1 MISAMSPSLAA
12 LRQNLR
18 RSHGF
23 EPLEVEGTLPDDL
36 RGTLYRAGP
45 GVFERF
51 GVAVPH
57 PFEADGAVM
66 AVRFEG
72 AARGAARVVES
83 AGWREE
89 ERAGR
94 RLYGAGAGRL
104 RNVIG
109 MLRQRSKNTANT
121 SAWLHDGALYALME
135 GARPTRLDP
144 DTLEVLGEQDFD
156 GVLGATFSAHPHRVA
171 SLQTSFNFGV
181 RYGREHALDVYAL
194 PERGKVRKLTS
205 VALPWAAMVHD
216 FVATDRH
223 LVFVVC
229 PARVMILRAL
239 LGTSDFE
246 RLLEWE
252 PERGVE
258 LIVVPLAN
266 PEAVVRI
273 PAEPFWVW
281 HFANAF
287 EQADEIV
294 IDLCR
299 YADFGS
305 LQRIRTG
312 SGGQASEPSKPYYT
326 RLRIDPRTKRTRHDE
341 QLGSTPAE
349 FPRVHPSRE
358 GAAHRFAFIHAGPE
372 DERDAIGVL
381 DVETG
386 KLEAWRAPEP
396 TSFSEPIPVPRG
408 RSNDERDVWLLT
420 LGLDGAR
427 ERSCVA
433 VFDGR
438 DVERGPVA
446 RAWFDHPIPLTFHGT
461 FVPA

>member
-1 MISAMSPSLAA
+1 MSLAA

-23 EPLEVEGTLPDDL
+23 EPLEVEGKMPEDL
-36 RGTLYRAGP
+36 RGTLYRAGV

-51 GVAVPH
+51 GVDVAH
-57 PFEADGAVM
+57 PFEADGAIT
-66 AVRFEG
+66 AVRFETSPLG
-72 AARGAARVVES
+72 ASRVVES

-89 ERAGR
+89 EQAGR

-104 RNVIG
+104 RNVID

-121 SAWLHDGALYALME
+121 TAWVHDGELYALME

-144 DTLEVLGEQDFD
+144 DTLDVLGEQDFD
-156 GVLGATFSAHPHRVA
+156 CVLGATFSAHPHRVA

-194 PERGKVRKLTS
+194 PAGGKVRKLTS
-205 VALPWAAMVHD
+205 ITLPWAAMVHD
-216 FVATDRH
+216 FIATERH

-239 LGTSDFE
+239 LGTTDFE

-258 LIVVPLAN
+258 LIVVPLAD
-266 PEAVVRI
+266 PGAALRI

-287 EQADEIV
+287 EQRDEIV
-294 IDLCR
+294 VDLCR

-305 LQRIRTG
+305 LRRIRTG
-312 SGGQASEPSKPYYT
+312 AGVEEKTSEPAKPYYT
-326 RLRIDPRTKRTRHDE
+326 RLRIDPRTKRTRE

-358 GAAHRFAFIHAGPE
+358 GAEHRFAFIHAGVE
-372 DERDAIGVL
+372 DERDAIGVI

-386 KLEAWRAPEP
+386 KLDAWRAPGV

-408 RSNDERDVWLLT
+408 RQPDDERDVWLLT

-427 ERSCVA
+427 ERSFVA
-433 VFDGR
+433 VFDGQ
-438 DVERGPVA
+438 DVEQGPVA